1 MPASGEFRLSITR
14 ALADQ
19 LSDGLAALDP
29 APLDPLDIAHVD
41 PKPGV
46 YQLYE
51 NGTLI
56 YVGKAQASEPLPK
69 RLRQHYDKLTGR
81 LGVGAMTFTCLY
93 VHEDMEAV
101 SPEQLL
107 ITKYK
112 GEGEAAWNF
121 MGFGSKDPGKE
132 RDTTRI
138 DADHFDAV
146 HPINLDFVCPDIKA
160 GTYIV
165 ADLLKLV
172 KKKLPFLFR
181 YESAP
186 FHAQLDVKIAKNAPT
201 ANELFEA
208 LGAVIA
214 DADPKWRITALP
226 GYVIMY
232 PKEGPYP
239 HALRTY
245 D

>member
-1 MPASGEFRLSITR
+1 MSASGEFRLSITR

-19 LSDGLAALDP
+19 LADGLAALDP
-29 APLDPLDIAHVD
+29 DPLDPVYIGRVD

-56 YVGKAQASEPLPK
+56 YVGKAQVSEPLPK
-69 RLRQHYDKLTGR
+69 RLRQHYDKLSGR
-81 LGVGAMTFTCLY
+81 LGIGTMTFTCLY
-93 VHEDMEAV
+93 VHEDMQAV

-107 ITKYK
+107 INKYR
-112 GEGEAAWNF
+112 GEGKAAWNF

-138 DADHFDAV
+138 DAGHFDAV
-146 HPINLDFVCPDIKA
+146 HPINLDFVCADITA
-160 GTYIV
+160 GTYV
-165 ADLLKLV
+165 VEDLLKLV
-172 KKKLPFLFR
+172 KRELPFLFR
-181 YESAP
+181 YQSAA
-186 FHAQLDVKIAKNAPT
+186 FHRQLEVEIVEDAPT
-201 ANELFEA
+201 ADELFDA

-214 DADPKWRITALP
+214 HADPEWRITALP

-232 PKEGPYP
+232 PKDGPYP

-245 D
+245 R